1 VTLTTTL
8 GTIVVEL
15 DPTKAPITVKNY
27 MAYVNSGFYS
37 GTIFHR
43 VIAGF
48 MNQGGGYTGVSGGS
62 LVAKTGVQ
70 SPIVLESNV
79 GLSNR
84 RGTIAM
90 ARTSVANSATSQF
103 FINAVTTQTLADKT
117 ADVPVSNVTV
127 TSATQTQ

>member
-1 VTLTTTL
+1 
-8 GTIVVEL
+8 
-15 DPTKAPITVKNY
+15 
-27 MAYVNSGFYS
+27 
-37 GTIFHR
+37 
-43 VIAGF
+43 
-48 MNQGGGYTGVSGGS
+48 VSGGS

-103 FINAVTTQTLADKT
+103 FINAVDNTFLDYSSAASPGYAVFGSVVSGLSVVDAINAVTTQTLADKT